1 MLWVILRH
9 SVFLVYQNCVDRP
22 PVRGVQSF
30 QLLARMKLL
39 LGGEIIGEEPFF
51 LSV

>member
-39 LGGEIIGEEPFF
+39 L
-51 LSV
+51 LYTKHYLDKLLQM